1 MSVSP
6 RTQEAWEPFDQP
18 QSGAGANVLSFN
30 PARPSEHQGQQ
41 QVGSMLPSRKAV
53 NGDPTS
59 SLMLLG

>member
-18 QSGAGANVLSFN
+18 QSGAGAKVLSFN
-30 PARPSEHQGQQ
+30 PAHPSEQQGQQ

-53 NGDPTS
+53 NGDPIS
-59 SLMLLG
+59 CLMLLG